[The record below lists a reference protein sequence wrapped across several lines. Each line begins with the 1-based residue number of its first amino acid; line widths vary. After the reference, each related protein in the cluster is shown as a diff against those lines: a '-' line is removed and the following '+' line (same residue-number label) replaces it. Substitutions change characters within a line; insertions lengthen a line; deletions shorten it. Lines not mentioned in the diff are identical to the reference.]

1 MRARHGVPAGYLPH
15 SGGWLRHTT
24 SPRCPERGRRR
35 KPAEAERRL
44 LPRTQQ
50 QLPAGPRDCRLP
62 GGRRLSALC
71 PRDGGAK
78 NLSLYLRGRR
88 MQCGTGRRASPAG
101 SAFSPSE
108 VIVSSD
114 SPCPFGGSLSGVGQ
128 ESAFF
133 AYFAHFLPPLISG
146 LTPDRCLRHISGVRK
161 ARFHRQGPATKR
173 RWRGLQCHQH
183 NHLPQNTKKELR
195 PQGCSSFLSSIVLL
209 RRAGR
214 CNRAHS

>member
-15 SGGWLRHTT
+15 PGGWLRHTT

-108 VIVSSD
+108 VIVTACTGIRP
-114 SPCPFGGSLSGVGQ
+114 PCSFGGLPCRGWGRNQ
-128 ESAFF
+128 RF
-133 AYFAHFLPPLISG
+133 AHFAHFLSPLKSV
-146 LTPDRCLRHISGVRK
+146 LTPKRCLRHILVSKKRTFADRGPPQSGGGAANSVTNTITSSERK
-161 ARFHRQGPATKR
+161 KGAAAS
-173 RWRGLQCHQH
+173 GLQ
-183 NHLPQNTKKELR
+183 LL
-195 PQGCSSFLSSIVLL
+195 FVLYCVI
-209 RRAGR
+209 AGR
-214 CNRAHS
+214 WAL